1 MIIKLRRIAEIIE
14 IKTTFIPKSH
24 LKLEF
29 INQPIKKAT
38 SIKTNQTKKEKSE
51 LTNILTLN
59 KFDNSNKSVREIGY
73 TKSMF
78 FISFTFYQ

>member
-1 MIIKLRRIAEIIE
+1 MITKLKIIADIME

-24 LKLEF
+24 LKFEF
-29 INQPIKKAT
+29 INHPIIKAT
-38 SIKTNQTKKEKSE
+38 SIKTNQTKKVKSE
-51 LTNILTLN
+51 LTNKFALN
-59 KFDNSNKSVREIGY
+59 KFDNSNKNVREIGY